1 MNKTVKALVA
11 IMLITAA
18 LFAVGCKKE
27 RKAEVET
34 SAVTNISSSSAT
46 AGGVITY
53 DGNSSV
59 VERGVCWSKASN
71 PSVSDSHLSSG
82 TGVGSFTVVITGL
95 EAATTY
101 YVRAYAINNAG
112 ISYGSSASFPTLTG
126 SGGGGNGG
134 GGNGGGG
141 NGGGGDVDPADLP
154 VVTTREVTNITGS
167 SAKGG
172 GDVVSNGAADV
183 IDRGICWG
191 TAHNPTISNNHVSCG
206 TGTGS
211 FTGEITGLQAEST
224 YYVRA
229 YATNAMGT
237 AYGNEVSF
245 VATDPSGAPVGAI
258 NGIFNAGPRFVYFSK
273 GNLQYQPSTN
283 TWRFA
288 EHQYDRTDGN
298 QYASSYYNGWLDI
311 FAWGTSGFNHGA
323 VRYEPWS
330 TSESAEEYFAYGD
343 GSYNLFDQTGQADW
357 GYNAISNGGNTTNIW
372 NTLTKEEWD
381 YIINARYTPSNI
393 RYARARVNG
402 VDGLILVP
410 DNWETSI
417 YTLNQTNSVM
427 SSYDSNIISA
437 SNWVILETAGAV
449 FLPCTSVGNNSGN
462 AYGYGHYW
470 SSTAFY
476 QTYYV
481 PGAYQLSFIYNS
493 SYSANDAVNVVSAT
507 RNNRYAVRLVQTAN
521 R

>member
-1 MNKTVKALVA
+1 MNKIVKALVA

-27 RKAEVET
+27 KKAEVET

-112 ISYGSSASFPTLTG
+112 ISYGSSASFTTLTG

-134 GGNGGGG
+134 GGNGD
-141 NGGGGDVDPADLP
+141 GGDVDPADLP

-211 FTGEITGLQAEST
+211 FTAEMTGLTLGVT

-229 YATNAMGT
+229 YAVNTAGM

-245 VATDPSGAPVGAI
+245 TTVAQASVPVGAL
-258 NGIFNAGPRFVYFSK
+258 NGVFNVGERFVYFSK
-273 GNLQYQPSTN
+273 GNLQYQPSSN

-288 EHQYDRTDGN
+288 ENQYDCIGDAN
-298 QYASSYYNGWLDI
+298 LYASSYYNGWLDM
-311 FAWGTSGFNHGA
+311 FGWGTSGYNHGA
-323 VRYEPWS
+323 QCYQPWS
-330 TSESAEEYFAYGD
+330 MTMNSADYFAYGE
-343 GSYNLFDQTGQADW
+343 SANHLYSETGRADW

-372 NTLTKEEWD
+372 RTLTKDEWE
-381 YIINARYTPSNI
+381 YVFKARYTPSNI
-393 RYARARVNG
+393 RYAKAQVNG
-402 VDGLILVP
+402 VNGMILLP
-410 DNWETSI
+410 DDW
-417 YTLNQTNSVM
+417 
-427 SSYDSNIISA
+427 SA
-437 SNWVILETAGAV
+437 STYYLYSTNEGDVDYYVNVITDVDWRRMEDAGAV
-449 FLPCTSVGNNSGN
+449 FLPAAGYRFTDYIADASYTGMYWTS
-462 AYGYGHYW
+462 
-470 SSTAFY
+470 
-476 QTYYV
+476 
-481 PGAYQLSFIYNS
+481 S
-493 SYSANDAVNVVSAT
+493 SYSTEDAYVLGFQSYGWSNSDVSSDWAYY
-507 RNNRYAVRLVQTAN
+507 RYSGNTVRLVQNVN